1 MWLEDRRPGLA
12 PLYFFFFFFLRFYTL
27 KILFSYAETRDSS
40 AEISSVCMIKIDD
53 VQDALDPLDL
63 QRIGVMT
70 SLNGAFTM

>member
-1 MWLEDRRPGLA
+1 
-12 PLYFFFFFFLRFYTL
+12 
-27 KILFSYAETRDSS
+27 
-40 AEISSVCMIKIDD
+40 MIKIDD